1 MTRENGYAKV
11 YEKKYYE
18 LLEYLRDQRFIG
30 VEHNLFL
37 SSMLGNPGASLMM
50 GNMLREGLGMDKNC
64 TSALA
69 YYLSV
74 IKDSIVD
81 TYEFRNGYTDDSNFE
96 KELYSKKKVQF

>member
-1 MTRENGYAKV
+1 LITKEEGYAKV

-18 LLEYLRDQRFIG
+18 ILEYLKEQRFVG

-50 GNMLREGLGMDKNC
+50 GNMLKEGLGMEKNC

-69 YYLSV
+69 YYFSV
-74 IKDSIVD
+74 IKESIVD
-81 TYEFRNGYTDDSNFE
+81 TYEFRHGYSDEASFE
-96 KELYSKKKVQF
+96 KELYSKKRA